1 MFILKKIISPFFDPA
16 TIALILLVLGLILL
30 FFTRRQKA
38 GRFSVAVGALIFGI
52 FSYGVTA
59 DYLLKPLEYVYRPLP
74 MQLFS
79 GGLKNNPAAGAK
91 WIVVLGGG
99 VASDDTIPITSQL
112 GDASIVRLVEGIRL
126 HKKLPRSK
134 LVFVGGKVFGK
145 KAEAEALAELARD
158 LGIQDKNIIMLT
170 DAKDTKDSARSV
182 KDLVGRDRHVLV
194 TSASHMPRSV
204 SLFRKQGL
212 DPVPA
217 PTDHEAI
224 QGNRLRPGA
233 FFPSGNGL
241 KKSESALHEYLGTL
255 WARLRGQI

>member
-1 MFILKKIISPFFDPA
+1 MFILKKIISPFLDPA
-16 TIALILLVLGLILL
+16 TIALTLLVLGLILL

-38 GRFSVAVGALIFGI
+38 GRFGVAIGTLIFGI
-52 FSYGVTA
+52 FSYGVIA
-59 DYLLKPLEYVYRPLP
+59 DYLLKSLEYEHRPLP

-79 GGLKNNPAAGAK
+79 GEMENNPAAGAK

-99 VASDDTIPITSQL
+99 VASDDSIPITSQL
-112 GDASIVRLVEGIRL
+112 GTASVLRLVEGVRL
-126 HKKLPRSK
+126 HKKLPRTK
-134 LVFVGGKVFGK
+134 LVFVGGKVFGT

-158 LGIQDKNIIMLT
+158 IGIESDDIIMLT

-182 KDLVGRDRHVLV
+182 KELIGSDKHVLV

-204 SLFRKQGL
+204 ALFRKQGL

-217 PTDHEAI
+217 PTGHEVTKAS
-224 QGNRLRPGA
+224 GFRPRV
-233 FFPSGNGL
+233 FFPNGNAL
-241 KKSESALHEYLGTL
+241 KNSESALHEYLGTL